1 LLLSCASVV
10 EAQSTQPAALAP
22 VAVARAALMPS
33 SLLALPRPTT
43 KPLPPAAI
51 ERWVDSTRV
60 DRLEASLVEL
70 AQSDGIVRTWG
81 AIGGLVLG
89 GLVTAGTTVIAATN
103 DGDWGGNGRAAFCA
117 VGWTA
122 GVGLIAA
129 ALFRM
134 FARTPAEER
143 LLRWSGL
150 RQDHKLDVFEFTRF
164 EGELQSEAE
173 SARYNRRLS
182 AYVSFGVSAAGGA
195 LLGLSATDQLEG
207 DSETY
212 GYILG
217 GTLIGVGVIQSLT
230 LFLARTPAEKAWRHY
245 AEGGGGFYSES
256 TRPHLAWH
264 D

>member
-1 LLLSCASVV
+1 MCSFPFRSSPLRQLCVVALLLVSCASVV
-10 EAQSTQPAALAP
+10 EAQAIQPAAIAP
-22 VAVARAALMPS
+22 ASVARAALMPS
-33 SLLALPRPTT
+33 RLLALPRPTT

-51 ERWVDSTRV
+51 ERWVDSARV

-70 AQSDGIVRTWG
+70 ASADGTVRTWG
-81 AIGGLVLG
+81 AFAGILLG
-89 GLVTAGTTVIAATN
+89 GLVTAGTTVIAASN
-103 DGDWGGNGRAAFCA
+103 DGDWGGDGRAAFCA

-143 LLRWSGL
+143 LVRWSGL

-182 AYVSFGVSAAGGA
+182 AYVSFGLSAAGGA
-195 LLGLSATDQLEG
+195 LIGRAASGT
-207 DSETY
+207 
-212 GYILG
+212 G
-217 GTLIGVGVIQSLT
+217 GIAK
-230 LFLARTPAEKAWRHY
+230 LAGALQTGSRAWPR
-245 AEGGGGFYSES
+245 
-256 TRPHLAWH
+256 R
-264 D
+264 